1 MTWIHDQI
9 YAAGGEHIPSTWDA
23 FRDQTGISAIL
34 HFKPDSPQRFAGPVP
49 EQFLWMNVTDEMQVG
64 IQQRLLAAAFLYTC
78 VAQKMRIL
86 MHSSLG
92 LHRTRWAYVAYLIHA
107 GRSVNLALRMA
118 AEPPWLAP
126 YHTDRTA
133 WEEFAAAC
141 RSESASEEAF
151 V

>member
-1 MTWIHDQI
+1 M
-9 YAAGGEHIPSTWDA
+9 
-23 FRDQTGISAIL
+23 DQTGISAIL

-49 EQFLWMNVTDEMQVG
+49 EQFLWMDVTDEMQVG

-92 LHRTRWAYVAYLIHA
+92 LHRTRWAYVAYLIYT